1 MHVTINNYGLKM
13 FFGIKFVFTLKS
25 IFLYKFIEPMK
36 KITVIFLITFVTA
49 ILVSSCNKKEC
60 PAYTK
65 VNTEQTGKV
74 S

>member
-1 MHVTINNYGLKM
+1 MHVSLNNCKFKM
-13 FFGIKFVFTLKS
+13 FFGINIVFTLKS

-36 KITVIFLITFVTA
+36 KITVILLITFVTA

-60 PAYTK
+60 PAYSK

>member
-1 MHVTINNYGLKM
+1 
-13 FFGIKFVFTLKS
+13 
-25 IFLYKFIEPMK
+25 MK
-36 KITVIFLITFVTA
+36 KITVILLITFVTA

-60 PAYTK
+60 PAYSK